1 MFVLYPSTTCV
12 NENTTFSERCYACA
26 HCIVAVAIQT
36 MSTDEALLAEM
47 YGEIVN
53 THYNL
58 RGINPRVAELQF
70 IIEAQQLDGY
80 GLDYFNAKVRTRT
93 STST

>member
-1 MFVLYPSTTCV
+1 M
-12 NENTTFSERCYACA
+12 
-26 HCIVAVAIQT
+26 QT
-36 MSTDEALLAEM
+36 MSTDEALLGEM

-58 RGINPRVAELQF
+58 RGIDPRVAELQY

-80 GLDYFNAKVRTRT
+80 GLEYFNAKVHHRGAAAGWLR
-93 STST
+93 S